1 MKTATLPSL
10 RVDPELRASA
20 ESVLRPGETLTS
32 LMESAVLE
40 TIQRRRQQDE
50 FVARGIRSAAD
61 AKATGVYHS
70 AAAVHGALR
79 LRLAAR
85 RSEVL
90 GE

>member
-70 AAAVHGALR
+70 AVAVHGALR